1 MAPGSPAQ
9 PHLTDYVRP
18 LWSHKWL
25 ILAVVLL
32 ATLLT
37 YGFSSRQPDVYTS
50 GTLVYVKDPGDPVS
64 GVPSP
69 QSTDRAVQN
78 QASLLYS
85 RDTATTVA
93 GKINYTGTADDLLRH
108 VNVTS
113 RAGEDFVSVTAK
125 APSGREAA
133 VIANAFAA
141 EFASLINDAFS
152 SRLDEALRFSKRQLA
167 QLPRSA
173 LKQIAGQN
181 LSDQVARL
189 EVTRQVPPTIAQQV
203 DPAVVPSSPSSPKPV
218 RNAIGA
224 FILSLLLAIGL
235 AFALERFDRR
245 LKRPE
250 EVEELYGAPLLAVL
264 PHAGGPA
271 AAPAH
276 GEVTLGAAFREPF
289 RVLRTNIEL
298 ATLDAPARTIVVSSA
313 LPGEGKST
321 VVRNLALAFRE
332 AGRRVAVVEGDL
344 RQLAPLFG
352 SSAGRGLTEVL
363 RHEATLDE
371 VTVQIGSSI
380 PGFDELVRLNA
391 RPGVDA
397 GPNGAGGA
405 NGSSNGSNGHAAAVA
420 GRGALSLL
428 HRGAPP
434 SNPPAV
440 LASDRVREVLD
451 ELRAT
456 YDVVLIDSAP
466 LLTVTDTVPLL
477 RYADA
482 AIFVS
487 RLGTTT
493 RETAKR
499 LVEVLARV
507 PDVHLLGVVAND
519 LSRLEAA
526 GYGYSQVLGGSRDD
540 SPPPLRRRTPP
551 WTLEPPRN
559 RV

>member
-1 MAPGSPAQ
+1 
-9 PHLTDYVRP
+9 VRP
-18 LWSHKWL
+18 LWSRKGL
-25 ILAVVLL
+25 ILALVLL

-37 YGFSSRQPDVYTS
+37 YGFSARQPDVYTS

-64 GVPSP
+64 GAPSP

-85 RDTATTVA
+85 LDTATTVA
-93 GKINYTGTADDLLRH
+93 GKIDYPGTPDDLLRH
-108 VNVTS
+108 VTVTS

-125 APSGREAA
+125 APTGRESA

-141 EFASLINDAFS
+141 EFAGLINDAF
-152 SRLDEALRFSKRQLA
+152 RTRIDEALRFSRRQLA

-224 FILSLLLAIGL
+224 LILSLVLAIGL

-264 PHAGGPA
+264 PHTGDPA

-344 RQLAPLFG
+344 RELAPLFG
-352 SSAGRGLTEVL
+352 SSVGPGLTEVL
-363 RHEATLDE
+363 RHDATLDE
-371 VTVQIGSSI
+371 VTVQIGSAI
-380 PGFDELVRLNA
+380 PAFDELVRIDGRHA
-391 RPGVDA
+391 VEPGR
-397 GPNGAGGA
+397 NGG
-405 NGSSNGSNGHAAAVA
+405 NGTNGHGAAVA
-420 GRGALSLL
+420 GTGALTLLQRGA
-428 HRGAPP
+428 RP

-487 RLGTTT
+487 RLGATT

-526 GYGYSQVLGGSRDD
+526 GYGYSQVLGGRRDD
-540 SPPPLRRRTPP
+540 APPSLRRRTPP
-551 WTLEPPRN
+551 WNLEPPRN

>member
-1 MAPGSPAQ
+1 LASGSPAQ

-64 GVPSP
+64 GAPSP

-85 RDTATTVA
+85 LDTATTVA
-93 GKINYTGTADDLLRH
+93 GKIGYAGTADDLLRR
-108 VNVTS
+108 VTVTS

-125 APSGREAA
+125 ARSGREAA

-152 SRLDEALRFSKRQLA
+152 SRLDDALRFSKRQLA

-189 EVTRQVPPTIAQQV
+189 EVTRQVPPTVAQQV
-203 DPAVVPSSPSSPKPV
+203 DPAVAPSSPSSPKPL
-218 RNAIGA
+218 RNAVGA
-224 FILSLLLAIGL
+224 FILSLLVAIGL
-235 AFALERFDRR
+235 AFGLERFDRR

-264 PHAGGPA
+264 PHAGNPA
-271 AAPAH
+271 TSKQ
-276 GEVTLGAAFREPF
+276 GDVTLGGAFREPF

-321 VVRNLALAFRE
+321 VVRNLALAFHE

-363 RHEATLDE
+363 RHDATLDE

-526 GYGYSQVLGGSRDD
+526 GYGYSQVLGGSRED
-540 SPPPLRRRTPP
+540 SPPTLRRRTPP
-551 WTLEPPRN
+551 WNMEAPRN